1 MLKAAANQFAAAQF
15 AQANSFAIANQFAAE
30 APPVPQSPFGIEIY

>member
-15 AQANSFAIANQFAAE
+15 AQANSFAIANQFNV
-30 APPVPQSPFGIEIY
+30 APPPIGMEIYSI